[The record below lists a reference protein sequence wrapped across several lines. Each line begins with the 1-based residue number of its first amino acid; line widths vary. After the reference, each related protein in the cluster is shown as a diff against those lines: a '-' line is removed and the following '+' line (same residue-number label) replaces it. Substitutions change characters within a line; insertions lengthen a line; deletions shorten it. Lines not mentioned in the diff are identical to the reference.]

1 MGRLSEFDRV
11 FSQAEQLKLAAYL
24 YDHPAITVD
33 DFRDLLAERG
43 LEVGRSTA
51 GREKARLEATGRIM
65 RDSGRDMEAIFEQ
78 IRDGDESM
86 HNRALLEMFK
96 TLLFKA
102 QLRRLENP
110 DEPPDER
117 EIALYARSFHDVMKA
132 ARFAQDFDAKE
143 KSIRADESKKNA
155 EAVKEVARRH
165 GLPDEVMDA
174 VDAVLMPA
182 GEEG

>member
-1 MGRLSEFDRV
+1 MSEFDRF

-33 DFRDLLAERG
+33 DFRDLLAQRG

-51 GREKARLEATGRIM
+51 GREKARLAATGRIM

-143 KSIRADESKKNA
+143 KSIRADEKKKNA
-155 EAVKEVARRH
+155 EEVQEAARKH
-165 GLPDEVMDA
+165 GASPELMEWLDQKFMSDEA
-174 VDAVLMPA
+174 K
-182 GEEG
+182 G